1 MSPNRMEAWLEVE
14 PSVRRMLAHW
24 PHALRPDA
32 DTPLLPLGNAGGLS
46 GARLWKFEGPHG
58 PLVLKR
64 WPDAT
69 PTARELRNIH
79 THLFDAAA
87 RGFGAER
94 LPLPFPDRSGRTV
107 VQDPDTGSLWELTR
121 WLPGQADHQRPPALA
136 HLRAAF
142 IALAQLHRLWETDL
156 KGLVGHRRGV
166 GVTLSRRIAE
176 LDQWR
181 SVGFAALQSCLD
193 RSELTRPP
201 SQQEPDSTDPPPI
214 ITAEDHL
221 THLDIVT
228 LARRWLEESRRLWE
242 RARRSLE
249 RASSIPTPLLFV
261 WRDPRPDHILFEQ
274 EMVTG
279 LLDFGGAGI
288 DSAAVDLAR
297 LLPEWT
303 TNHPSARSEAL
314 AAYETIR
321 PLQPSEQRVLEALE
335 LSGPIMLGG
344 RWLSWWFLGAPPRSP
359 ACLDPRRVLWGL
371 RRALEGLEAVDTSRM
386 IV

>member
-1 MSPNRMEAWLEVE
+1 
-14 PSVRRMLAHW
+14 
-24 PHALRPDA
+24 
-32 DTPLLPLGNAGGLS
+32 
-46 GARLWKFEGPHG
+46 
-58 PLVLKR
+58 
-64 WPDAT
+64 
-69 PTARELRNIH
+69 
-79 THLFDAAA
+79 
-87 RGFGAER
+87 
-94 LPLPFPDRSGRTV
+94 
-107 VQDPDTGSLWELTR
+107 
-121 WLPGQADHQRPPALA
+121 
-136 HLRAAF
+136 
-142 IALAQLHRLWETDL
+142 
-156 KGLVGHRRGV
+156 
-166 GVTLSRRIAE
+166 
-176 LDQWR
+176 
-181 SVGFAALQSCLD
+181 
-193 RSELTRPP
+193 
-201 SQQEPDSTDPPPI
+201 
-214 ITAEDHL
+214 
-221 THLDIVT
+221 
-228 LARRWLEESRRLWE
+228 
-242 RARRSLE
+242 
-249 RASSIPTPLLFV
+249 LFV